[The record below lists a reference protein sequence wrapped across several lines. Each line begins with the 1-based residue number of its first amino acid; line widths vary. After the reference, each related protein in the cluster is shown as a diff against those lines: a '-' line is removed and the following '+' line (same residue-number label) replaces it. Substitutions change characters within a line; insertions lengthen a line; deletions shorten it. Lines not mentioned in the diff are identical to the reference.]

1 MADKTRQMIIASYR
15 TRYKQLE
22 KTDLTSCNRK
32 ICEALIEMLDGDEL
46 EVTVVFDIAL
56 TARMH
61 GLQQGLLAHVGDFA
75 SEHCLL
81 GPASLPGMP
90 SEN

>member
-1 MADKTRQMIIASYR
+1 
-15 TRYKQLE
+15 
-22 KTDLTSCNRK
+22 
-32 ICEALIEMLDGDEL
+32 MLDGDEL

-81 GPASLPGMP
+81 GPASLPGTP
-90 SEN
+90 PEN